1 MTVINDDDPN
11 RILLQAGMAV
21 LLIALALA
29 WTLVFTRAI
38 PIDIVRNAIADY
50 PRLLQAHIDF
60 LLMGALLLGFYGA
73 RVSLPKSVR
82 GAMAIGVF
90 TNPAG
95 FLYLAFWPELITDG
109 FMIFSVVS
117 FVITTYGFGSA
128 CVIILR
134 STVRRRAEPV
144 VTARTVAAGGA

>member
-1 MTVINDDDPN
+1 MEASNDDPN

-38 PIDIVRNAIADY
+38 PIAAVTNVIADY

-73 RVSLPKSVR
+73 RVPLPKSVR

-95 FLYLAFWPELITDG
+95 FLYLAFWPELITDA
-109 FMIFSVVS
+109 FLAFSIVS
-117 FVITTYGFGSA
+117 FVITTYGFGMA

-134 STVRRRAEPV
+134 TTVTRHSGAIDAGRAM
-144 VTARTVAAGGA
+144 AAGGA

>member
-1 MTVINDDDPN
+1 METINDDPN

-38 PIDIVRNAIADY
+38 PIDIVTNVIADY

-73 RVSLPKSVR
+73 RVPLPKSVR

-95 FLYLAFWPELITDG
+95 FLYLALWPELITDA
-109 FMIFSVVS
+109 FLAFSVVS
-117 FVITTYGFGSA
+117 FVITTYGFGMA
-128 CVIILR
+128 CVVILR
-134 STVRRRAEPV
+134 STVSRRAESF
-144 VTARTVAAGGA
+144 AAGRAAATSGA

>member
-1 MTVINDDDPN
+1 METINDDPN

-38 PIDIVRNAIADY
+38 PIDIVTNVIADY

-73 RVSLPKSVR
+73 RVPLPKSVR

-95 FLYLAFWPELITDG
+95 FLYLALWPELITDA
-109 FMIFSVVS
+109 FLAFSIVS
-117 FVITTYGFGSA
+117 FVITTYGFGMA
-128 CVIILR
+128 CVVILR
-134 STVRRRAEPV
+134 STVNRRAESFG
-144 VTARTVAAGGA
+144 AGRAAATSGA

>member
-1 MTVINDDDPN
+1 MEATDDDPN
-11 RILLQAGMAV
+11 RMLLQAGMAV

-38 PIDIVRNAIADY
+38 PIAAVTNMIADY
-50 PRLLQAHIDF
+50 PHLLQAQLDF

-73 RVSLPKSVR
+73 RVPLPKSVR

-95 FLYLAFWPELITDG
+95 FLYLAFWPELITDA
-109 FMIFSVVS
+109 FLAFSLVS
-117 FVITTYGFGSA
+117 FVITMYGFGMA
-128 CVIILR
+128 CITILR
-134 STVRRRAEPV
+134 STVNRRAGSIG
-144 VTARTVAAGGA
+144 AGHAVAARGA